1 MVISILAA
9 IAVFATLVVVHEAG
23 HFVVAKRMGV
33 RVLRFS
39 IGYPPRIA
47 GIRSGETDYA
57 IGATPLGGYV
67 RMLGDEIGD
76 DPSPATVELYLKE
89 LQLDILGAAKKS
101 GWLQESGK
109 DGDDALL
116 VIAQQVGASAGVAQQ
131 IEASAGVAQQTGA
144 SAAVAQQ
151 IGSSDSQGSPVAVAQ
166 RILGREPKADEAI
179 LLREVDRAN
188 SVKRAIET
196 LSATRPSSLL
206 ELFKAQAFPSQ
217 PLRKRFAI
225 VLAGPVA
232 NILFAPLMMTVI
244 LMNGVPTLLPVIGSV
259 KKDLPAAAAG
269 LRPGDRVM
277 QVGQERLEAWE
288 DLSTR
293 VKGSDGKPLLI
304 VVQRPDGN
312 RVTTITLTITP
323 QRVEE
328 EAIYG
333 KAPTWVIGVTPRGDE
348 YKRKIPPLPAL
359 LNGFTQ
365 TARMTVTLAIGIA
378 KIVDGTT
385 PARQALGGPIMIAQ
399 IAGREVRAGFADIAL
414 FTVMLSLELGIINL
428 LPVPLLDG
436 GHLLF
441 FVFEGVRGKP
451 LKLRHRE
458 IAMEVGL
465 FLLVILMAFVIL
477 NDISRLIG

>member
-1 MVISILAA
+1 MLISILAA
-9 IAVFATLVVVHEAG
+9 VAVFATLVVVHEAG
-23 HFVVAKRMGV
+23 HFVVAKRLGV

-47 GIRSGETDYA
+47 GIRRGETDYA

-101 GWLQESGK
+101 GWLKESGK
-109 DGDDALL
+109 EGDDALL
-116 VIAQQVGASAGVAQQ
+116 AIAQQVGSG
-131 IEASAGVAQQTGA
+131 
-144 SAAVAQQ
+144 
-151 IGSSDSQGSPVAVAQ
+151 DSAVAQ

-244 LMNGVPTLLPVIGSV
+244 LMNGVPTLMPVIGAV

-277 QVGQERLEAWE
+277 QVGRERMEAWE
-288 DLSTR
+288 DLSAR
-293 VKGSDGKPLLI
+293 VKGSNGKPLLI

-312 RVTTITLTITP
+312 GVTTITLTITP

-328 EAIYG
+328 ETIYG

-348 YKRKIPPLPAL
+348 YKRKISPQRAL
-359 LNGFTQ
+359 LEGFTQ
-365 TARMTVTLAIGIA
+365 TARMTATLAVGIA
-378 KIVDGTT
+378 KIVNGTT
-385 PARQALGGPIMIAQ
+385 PARQALGGPISIAQ
-399 IAGREVRAGFADIAL
+399 IAGREMRAGFTEIAV
-414 FTVMLSLELGIINL
+414 FTVWLSLQLGIINL

-465 FLLVILMAFVIL
+465 FLLVILMAYVIL

>member
-1 MVISILAA
+1 MVTSILAA
-9 IAVFATLVVVHEAG
+9 VAVFAILVVVHEAG
-23 HFVVAKRMGV
+23 HFVVAKRLGV

-47 GIRSGETDYA
+47 GIRRGETDYA

-101 GWLQESGK
+101 GWLKESGK
-109 DGDDALL
+109 ESDDALL
-116 VIAQQVGASAGVAQQ
+116 AIAQQVRP
-131 IEASAGVAQQTGA
+131 
-144 SAAVAQQ
+144 
-151 IGSSDSQGSPVAVAQ
+151 SDPQGTSTAVAQ

-206 ELFKAQAFPSQ
+206 ELFKSRAFPSQ
-217 PLRKRFAI
+217 PLLKRFAI

-232 NILFAPLMMTVI
+232 NILFAPLMMAVI
-244 LMNGVPTLLPVIGSV
+244 LMIGVPTIMPVIGAV
-259 KKDLPAAAAG
+259 RKDLPAAAAG
-269 LRPGDRVM
+269 LRPGDRVT
-277 QVGQERLEAWE
+277 QVGRERMEAWE
-288 DLSTR
+288 DLSAR
-293 VKGSDGKPLLI
+293 VKGSNGKPLRM
-304 VVQRPDGN
+304 VVQRPEGN
-312 RVTTITLTITP
+312 GVRTITLTITP
-323 QRVEE
+323 KRVEE
-328 EAIYG
+328 ETIYG
-333 KAPTWVIGVTPRGDE
+333 NKTPTWVIGVTPRGDE
-348 YKRKIPPLPAL
+348 YKRKIPPLWAL

-365 TARMTVTLAIGIA
+365 TARMTATLAIGIA
-378 KIVDGTT
+378 KIVNGTT